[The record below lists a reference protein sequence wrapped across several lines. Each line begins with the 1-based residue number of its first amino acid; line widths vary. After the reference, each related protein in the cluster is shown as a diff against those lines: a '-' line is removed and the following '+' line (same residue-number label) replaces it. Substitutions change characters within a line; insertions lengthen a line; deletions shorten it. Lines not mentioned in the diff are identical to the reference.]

1 MSRRLG
7 MTSAIR
13 AASVAAA
20 VVAVVGCSDRS
31 NSIMGV
37 TPPAQAPSV
46 LPTGNLGVVMGSV
59 DENGNVTLTPLQ
71 GGAGDVDLA
80 PGIDGQIY
88 GTQNVNVRVY
98 AAAATVTTVGSKKTW
113 TMKFGV
119 RNFLSFPIGSNQA
132 GPIPTD
138 TTGVFLA
145 VISGP
150 TVTQTSGTCAPP
162 CAMQVATFDGTGTF
176 TAPNQPYV
184 HWTERLSAKQ
194 LVASTDTV
202 SQRRTITFTSPLQVT
217 NFKFFLIVGADWPAP
232 NQTVWSL
239 FYNAPTDSAADQ
251 HAKPLWR
258 TGSMSPF
265 GKASEVWSKAA
276 GVDSLEVTNAKDY
289 YLFRRDSLA
298 PGNSGVHGGSRREV
312 GEQSGHGA
320 SRNCLWFLG
329 RYANG
334 CHWDYQCGRWICPVR
349 FSWWRLSYSAG
360 AIHKRRVAS
369 CCECVD
375 CPHLSSEKVRDRQ
388 CGSTRGRRA
397 QAQGQVLAASQR
409 RSDRY
414 LHNGPGRVL
423 WRWKR
428 VGQCEFRLEL
438 CHLRDWRVATVGG
451 RLGDVW
457 CGGVAQK
464 CVYRT

>member
-7 MTSAIR
+7 IASAIR

-37 TPPAQAPSV
+37 TPPAQTPTV

-59 DENGNVTLTPLQ
+59 DENGNLTLTPLQ
-71 GGAGDVDLA
+71 GTSGDLNLA

-98 AAAATVTTVGSKKTW
+98 AAAAIVTTVGSKKTW

-119 RNFLSFPIGSNQA
+119 RNLLSFPIGSNQA
-132 GPIPTD
+132 GLVPTD

-150 TVTQTSGTCAPP
+150 TVTQTSGSCTAP
-162 CAMQVATFDGTGTF
+162 CTMQVATFDGTGTF

-202 SQRRTITFTSPLQVT
+202 SQRRTIAFTSPLQVT
-217 NFKFFLIVGADWPAP
+217 NFTFFLIVGADWPAP

-251 HAKPLWR
+251 NAKPLWR

-265 GKASEVWSKAA
+265 GKGSEVWSKAA

-298 PGNSGVHGGSRREV
+298 QATPAYIEARVAKLANNSTTPRPETVFGFLDGTRMAAIGITNTDV
-312 GEQSGHGA
+312 GFVQYA
-320 SRNCLWFLG
+320 FLG
-329 RYANG
+329 
-334 CHWDYQCGRWICPVR
+334 
-349 FSWWRLSYSAG
+349 G
-360 AIHKRRVAS
+360 AFHI
-369 CCECVD
+369 
-375 CPHLSSEKVRDRQ
+375 P
-388 CGSTRGRRA
+388 
-397 QAQGQVLAASQR
+397 QAQ
-409 RSDRY
+409 
-414 LHNGPGRVL
+414 
-423 WRWKR
+423 
-428 VGQCEFRLEL
+428 FI
-438 CHLRDWRVATVGG
+438 
-451 RLGDVW
+451 
-457 CGGVAQK
+457 GGVSQFALSASTAHTYLLRKFGTDSVVLLVDGARKLKAKYSQLPKGAQIATFTTGPAEFFGDGS
-464 CVYRT
+464 VSGDANSAWSFVTYGIGSSQP

>member
-1 MSRRLG
+1 MSADAGARGKTMSRRLG
-7 MTSAIR
+7 STSAIR

-37 TPPAQAPSV
+37 TPPAQTPTV

-71 GGAGDVDLA
+71 GGAGDVA

-98 AAAATVTTVGSKKTW
+98 AAAATVTTVGTKKTW

-132 GPIPTD
+132 GPVPTD

-150 TVTQTSGTCAPP
+150 TVTQTSGTCSPP

-194 LVASTDTV
+194 VVASTDTV
-202 SQRRTITFTSPLQVT
+202 SQRRTIAFTSPLQVT
-217 NFKFFLIVGADWPAP
+217 NFTFFLIVGADWPAP

-265 GKASEVWSKAA
+265 GEASEVWSQAA

-298 PGNSGVHGGSRREV
+298 PATPAYIEARVAKLASNQGTARPETVFGFLDGTRMAAIGITNADVGFVQYAFLGGGFHIPQAQFISGVSQFAVSASTAHTYLLRKFGTDSVVLLVDGTRRLKAKYSQLPKGAQIATFTTGPAEFFGDGSV
-312 GEQSGHGA
+312 SGNANSAWSFVTYGIGA
-320 SRNCLWFLG
+320 S
-329 RYANG
+329 
-334 CHWDYQCGRWICPVR
+334 QP
-349 FSWWRLSYSAG
+349 
-360 AIHKRRVAS
+360 
-369 CCECVD
+369 
-375 CPHLSSEKVRDRQ
+375 
-388 CGSTRGRRA
+388 
-397 QAQGQVLAASQR
+397 
-409 RSDRY
+409 
-414 LHNGPGRVL
+414 
-423 WRWKR
+423 
-428 VGQCEFRLEL
+428 
-438 CHLRDWRVATVGG
+438 
-451 RLGDVW
+451 
-457 CGGVAQK
+457 
-464 CVYRT
+464 